1 MAQRRGGLA
10 LLLMQCAAL
19 RVTRVQQCTDA
30 IMLSRRQLLRRL
42 PAGACAVAAPA
53 AFADDLM
60 DVCPNCPQAV
70 NPLPLASILGRW
82 SLSASWTD
90 ATGAPRTLVGE
101 TQFRSVG
108 KANSGKT
115 SFVRDEPGDDRV
127 AGGAWYEVPAKL
139 YKGQFSWSA
148 RWKLKTAGETLLFR
162 GDTSTGDPRDFLE
175 NRRPPTMAGDVFVE
189 TYGPLEGM
197 MSQRRVGS
205 FSAVL
210 RESWSGSGG
219 DAAKIGGADTRALR

>member
-1 MAQRRGGLA
+1 MMARRLLSALA
-10 LLLMQCAAL
+10 LLLVQSAAL
-19 RVTRVQQCTDA
+19 RV
-30 IMLSRRQLLRRL
+30 SRLHLLRRL

-70 NPLPLASILGRW
+70 NPLPLASSLGRW

-90 ATGAPRTLVGE
+90 GAGAPRTLVGE

-115 SFVRDEPGDDRV
+115 TFVRDGPSDERV
-127 AGGAWYEVPAKL
+127 IGGAWYEVPAKL

-148 RWKLKTAGETLLFR
+148 RWKLKYAGETLLFR

-175 NRRPPTMAGDVFVE
+175 TRRPPSMEGEVLVE

-197 MSQRRVGS
+197 TSQKRVGS
-205 FSAVL
+205 FRAVL
-210 RESWSGSGG
+210 RESWSGTGS